1 MFGWEFPPFSSGGLG
16 VACFGLTRALQRIGV
31 DVSFVLP
38 KQIDTSKKQEVCNL
52 VFADTDVAGG
62 SVSISHVDS
71 PLTPYMTATEYSTYL
86 SSLPHGQIPLYGKSL
101 VAEVLRYGARAG
113 AIAQRE
119 SHDVIHAHDW
129 LSFPAGMAA
138 KAISGKPLIVHI
150 HATEFDRTGGQ
161 GVNQHVYDIERAGF
175 HAADQI
181 IAVSHFTRSMVIEKY
196 GVPPHKVSVVHNGID
211 PEDHTK
217 AAADLVDSLMRLKR
231 EGAKFVLYHGRITI
245 QKGPDYFVR
254 LAEQVIQLRP
264 NTYFLVSGSGDMER
278 QMMQDVAYRGL
289 SSQFMFLGAL
299 WGETAAAAFRVADL
313 CVMPSVS
320 EPFGIVPLESLMHKT
335 PVLVSKQSGVSEV
348 LAHALKVDFWDID
361 EMTNKVVA
369 VIDHGALHET
379 LRDSG
384 HQEALHLSWQR
395 AARKIAD
402 VYNNMTARPA
412 FAFAQVH

>member
-1 MFGWEFPPFSSGGLG
+1 MFGWEFPPFNSGGLG

-38 KQIDTSKKQEVCNL
+38 KKINSSKKQEVCRM
-52 VFADTDVAGG
+52 VFADTEIAGG
-62 SVSISHVDS
+62 TMFLSYVDS
-71 PLTPYMTATEYSTYL
+71 PLTPYMTTTEYHTHL
-86 SSLPHGQIPLYGKSL
+86 SSLPHNQIPVYGKSL
-101 VAEVLRYGARAG
+101 IAEVMRYGARAG

-119 SHDVIHAHDW
+119 LHDVIHAHDW

-181 IAVSHFTRSMVIEKY
+181 IAVSHLTRSMVIEKY
-196 GVPPHKVSVVHNGID
+196 AVPPHKVSVVHNGID
-211 PEDHTK
+211 PEDHTRT
-217 AAADLVDSLMRLKR
+217 ATDIVDSLMRLKR

-254 LAEQVIQLRP
+254 LAEQVRQLRP
-264 NTYFLVSGSGDMER
+264 NTYFLVSGHGDMER

-289 SSQFMFLGAL
+289 SSQFIFLGSL
-299 WGETAAAAFRVADL
+299 WGEAAAAIFKVADL

-320 EPFGIVPLESLMHKT
+320 EPFGIVPLESLMYKT

-348 LAHALKVDFWDID
+348 LSHVLKVDFWDID
-361 EMTNKVVA
+361 EMTNKVIA
-369 VIDHGALHET
+369 VIDHGALYET

-384 HQEALHLSWQR
+384 HQEALHLSWKK
-395 AARKIAD
+395 AARKIVD
-402 VYNNMTARPA
+402 VYTGINAQLRST
-412 FAFAQVH
+412 FAQVY

>member
-16 VACFGLTRALQRIGV
+16 VACFGLTRALQRIGI

-52 VFADTDVAGG
+52 VFADTDSVSG
-62 SVSISHVDS
+62 SVSISHIDS
-71 PLTPYMTATEYSTYL
+71 PLMPYMTATEYKTYL
-86 SSLPHGQIPLYGKSL
+86 SSLPHGQIPFYGKSL
-101 VAEVLRYGARAG
+101 VAEVLRYGSRAG

-119 SHDVIHAHDW
+119 PHDVIHAHDW
-129 LSFPAGMAA
+129 LSFPAGIAA

-175 HAADQI
+175 HAADKV

-196 GVPPHKVSVVHNGID
+196 GVSPHKVSVVHNGID

-217 AAADLVDSLMRLKR
+217 AATDLIDSLMRLKQD
-231 EGAKFVLYHGRITI
+231 GAKFVLYHGRITI

-254 LAEQVIQLRP
+254 LAERVVQLRP
-264 NTYFLVSGSGDMER
+264 RTYFLVSGSGDMER

-289 SSQFMFLGAL
+289 SSRFMFLGAL
-299 WGETAAAAFRVADL
+299 WGETAAAAFRAADL

-348 LAHALKVDFWDID
+348 LSHALKTDFWDID
-361 EMTNKVVA
+361 EMTNKVIA

-384 HQEALHLSWQR
+384 YQEALHLSWQR
-395 AARKIAD
+395 AAQKIVD
-402 VYNNMTARPA
+402 VYRGMTAQPA
-412 FAFAQVH
+412 LVFAQIH